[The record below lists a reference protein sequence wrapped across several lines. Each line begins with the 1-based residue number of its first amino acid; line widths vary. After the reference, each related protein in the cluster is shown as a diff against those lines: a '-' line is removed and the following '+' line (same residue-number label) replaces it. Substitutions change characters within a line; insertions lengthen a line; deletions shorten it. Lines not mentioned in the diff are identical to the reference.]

1 MRRLGAVWLV
11 FGVCVALAAG
21 AMAWL
26 GATALGL
33 ERAEAKARRQTEL
46 EENLQLAL
54 WRMDSALAPLMAEES
69 ARPYF
74 TYSPVYPA
82 ERAFTRMFA
91 EIERGDVLMTS
102 PLLTFTSPQIRLH
115 FQYGPDGR
123 LSSPQVP
130 TGNMLDHA
138 ETGYLSPELFDKAS
152 RRLAELKKLFDG
164 KQLAAALLVEGPA
177 SLANNTFMVANQ
189 QRTPANPQTTQ
200 SRSSNEF
207 MMRSRNSKVAQS
219 APPAEPQLLRARTT
233 VTQGPLQAVWIG
245 RALILARR
253 VRVAEG
259 TYLQGCWLDWEV
271 IRADLIER
279 AADLLPEARLEPV
292 LAPKVR
298 SPTRMLASLPVRL
311 EPGSAPDES
320 DPSWSPVKL
329 SLLIAWGCL
338 GLAAIAV
345 AAVLQSALALSE
357 RRGTFVSA
365 VTHELRTPLTTFRL
379 YTEML
384 DEGMVA
390 SPESKQSYLKTLRSE
405 ADRLGH
411 LVENVLSF
419 ARLEHGRAARG
430 SEVATAA
437 ELLDRLV
444 PRMTLRAREAGMEL
458 IVGPVESLSSVRV
471 DISVVDQILTNLVD
485 NAIKYA
491 GGGADRRIHLDAAA
505 SGRWLEITLADGGPG
520 LEAKVVRRLFRP
532 FSKSAN
538 DAAHSAPGVGL
549 GLALSR
555 RLARSLGGELRLV
568 RNSSAGATFALT
580 IPFA

>member
-1 MRRLGAVWLV
+1 MRRFSSMWLI
-11 FGVCVALAAG
+11 FGLCVALAAA
-21 AMAWL
+21 AMARL
-26 GATALGL
+26 GSTAIGL
-33 ERAEAKARRQTEL
+33 ERAEAKARRQAAL

-74 TYSPVYPA
+74 TYSPLYPA
-82 ERAFTRMFA
+82 ERAFTKMFA
-91 EIERGDVLMTS
+91 EIERGDVLMPS

-130 TGNMLDHA
+130 AGNMRDLA
-138 ETGYLSPELFDKAS
+138 ENRYLSPELFEGAS
-152 RRLAELKKLFDG
+152 RRLAELGGLINRKE
-164 KQLAAALLVEGPA
+164 LARALLVEDPV
-177 SLANNTFMVANQ
+177 S
-189 QRTPANPQTTQ
+189 QRTTLATLAGEQSDQ

-207 MMRSRNSKVAQS
+207 RMRSRNSKLAQS
-219 APPAEPQLLRARTT
+219 ASPAEAQLLRARTA

-245 RALILARR
+245 QTLILARR
-253 VRVAEG
+253 VRVLEG
-259 TYLQGCWLDWEV
+259 TFLQGCWLDWEV
-271 IRADLIER
+271 IRAELMES
-279 AADLLPEARLEPV
+279 ATDLLPGARLEPV
-292 LAPKVR
+292 LAQGA
-298 SPTRMLASLPVRL
+298 SAPTRMLASLPVRL
-311 EPGSAPDES
+311 DPGSAPDE
-320 DPSWSPVKL
+320 PEPLWSPVRL
-329 SLLIAWGCL
+329 SLLIAWACL
-338 GLAAIAV
+338 ALAAITV
-345 AAVLQSALALSE
+345 ALVLHSALALSE

-384 DEGMVA
+384 DEGMVG
-390 SPESKQSYLKTLRSE
+390 SPESQQSYLRTLRGE

-419 ARLEHGRAARG
+419 AKLERGRAACG
-430 SEVATAA
+430 SEVAAPE

-444 PRMTLRAREAGMEL
+444 PRLSHRAREAGMEL
-458 IVGPVESLSSVRV
+458 IVGPVDSLASLRV
-471 DISVVDQILTNLVD
+471 DISVVDQILTNLLD

-491 GGGADRRIHLDAAA
+491 ASACDRRIHLDVAP
-505 SGRWLEITLADGGPG
+505 SGRWLELSLRDHGPG
-520 LEAKVVRRLFRP
+520 LNPKAVRRLFRP

-538 DAAHSAPGVGL
+538 EAAQSAPGIGL

-555 RLARSLGGELRLV
+555 RLARSSGGDLRLAE
-568 RNSSAGATFALT
+568 NSSSGASFTLT